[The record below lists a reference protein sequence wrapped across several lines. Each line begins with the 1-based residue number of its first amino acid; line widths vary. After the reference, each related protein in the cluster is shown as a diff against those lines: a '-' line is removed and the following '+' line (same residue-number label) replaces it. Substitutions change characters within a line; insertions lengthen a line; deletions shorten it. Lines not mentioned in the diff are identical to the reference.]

1 MGPKKG
7 VRTPERGLRTVTVV
21 SKCSQLNSIAHRAV
35 QCQPEMHKSKSFR
48 LRIKIVA
55 GIS

>member
-35 QCQPEMHKSKSFR
+35 QGQPEMHKSKSFR